1 MAIAKTISLI
11 KSLSGKL
18 SKSDDQVFY
27 VKFGKNFVW
36 SNRGVHSFNTA
47 QLAAQTTLAQAA
59 AQVKTI
65 MANSTQLASYE
76 SAFKA
81 QSKYLTLHGF
91 IMADVIAQM
100 HADEED

>member
-27 VKFGKNFVW
+27 VKYGKNFVW
-36 SNRGVHSFNTA
+36 SNRGVHSFNAA
-47 QLAAQTTLAQAA
+47 QLAAQAVLAQAA

-65 MANSTQLASYE
+65 MADSTQLATYE
-76 SAFKA
+76 AAFKA

-91 IMADVIAQM
+91 IMSNVIAQM
-100 HADEED
+100 HSAQED